1 MVPETI
7 VIHRRSVEVPSGA
20 SARDYERD
28 DPNQDNVMKA
38 SDLLAECL
46 EEEGIE

>member
-1 MVPETI
+1 MKASDLLAECLEGRG
-7 VIHRRSVEVPSGA
+7 HR
-20 SARDYERD
+20 
-28 DPNQDNVMKA
+28 MKA

>member
-1 MVPETI
+1 MKASDLLAECLEERG
-7 VIHRRSVEVPSGA
+7 HR
-20 SARDYERD
+20 
-28 DPNQDNVMKA
+28 MKA